1 MEKKA
6 WKTALKN
13 KAEESGYSYETLKKV
28 YERGERVAE
37 KDETDIDNK
46 YAFAMGRVNDFI
58 AGKIDKDLRES
69 FRSFSEFVEL
79 MREEQ

>member
-1 MEKKA
+1 MSEKKA
-6 WKTALKN
+6 WQTALEK
-13 KAEESGYSYETLKKV
+13 KAKESGFSFETLKKV

-69 FRSFSEFVEL
+69 FVSFREFL
-79 MREEQ
+79 SRQQGQ